1 MQADIKK
8 LLDTRCPFLRYLYK
22 PIVSFLVVVFF
33 FFPHVTISDDN
44 VGPSLKNQIRLG
56 SFNIEKLGKNNPY
69 QAQNAAIILTNY
81 DIVAIQEV
89 MNTGATAKNPMGTKG
104 IEALKQIVASLGSD
118 WGYVVSPT
126 ANGTL
131 SAEESRAFNTFEY
144 YAFIYRKSKLELIP
158 NSAHL
163 WDEAKN
169 PIPGLKDQKR
179 QFDREPFIASFRAKG
194 GNLDFT
200 LITIHAAQPAAKW
213 RRDEIR
219 RLKIVYEKVQD
230 EDPHQNDVFLLGD
243 FNTNVDKPEWGD
255 LKSIPTIKHILTS
268 KDVTTIN
275 KTTGELSDS
284 QYDTIWYQGKYSD
297 EDIIFN
303 SAQVDQ
309 AWKEPLKFPNV
320 RPTIDAKD
328 EEHKLIWFYGKY
340 ASDHL
345 PITLILRSDKDT
357 DRIK

>member
-1 MQADIKK
+1 MAIFIGKYKSK
-8 LLDTRCPFLRYLYK
+8 LFLLS
-22 PIVSFLVVVFF
+22 VLVFSFLL
-33 FFPHVTISDDN
+33 S
-44 VGPSLKNQIRLG
+44 SLRLPAEVICSNPNQIRLG

-69 QAQNAAIILTNY
+69 QAQNAATILKNY

-104 IEALKQIVASLGSD
+104 IEALKRIVASLGSD

-126 ANGTL
+126 PNGTL
-131 SAEESRAFNTFEY
+131 SAQESGAFNTFEY

-163 WDEAKN
+163 WGEVKN

-179 QFDREPFIASFRAKG
+179 QFDREPFIISFRAKG

-200 LITIHAAQPAAKW
+200 LITIHAAAPAAKW

-230 EDPHQNDVFLLGD
+230 DDPRQNDVFLLGD
-243 FNTNVDKPEWGD
+243 FNTNVDKSEWDD
-255 LKSIPTIKHILTS
+255 LKSIPTMKHILTS
-268 KDVTTIN
+268 SDITTIN

-297 EDIIFN
+297 EDIIFD

-309 AWKEPLKFPNV
+309 AWQDLLKFPNV
-320 RPTIDAKD
+320 KPTIDAKD
-328 EEHKLIWFYGKY
+328 ETHKLIWFYGRY

-345 PITLILRSDKDT
+345 PVTVILRTDKDT
-357 DRIK
+357 DIVK